1 MVSRIFTLPTKLIDF
16 NIMSSLKGAGIIIL
30 WKLLWYEGKGTRK
43 TLISLRHI
51 YFYSVALQDLFRRR
65 FNRMIHGCRC
75 TLPVKT
81 GSGSVSVKTFLI
93 HEPLNFHCLCR
104 SCDGSLLYSKTSYWS
119 DNKRTDSF
127 VMEIIR
133 LASFSLLI
141 IYSLRPLL
149 APFPPPTPTSTAPL
163 PLPLNTRWLF
173 LLLCSH

>member
-1 MVSRIFTLPTKLIDF
+1 MYF
-16 NIMSSLKGAGIIIL
+16 AGENRL
-30 WKLLWYEGKGTRK
+30 G
-43 TLISLRHI
+43 LR
-51 YFYSVALQDLFRRR
+51 F
-65 FNRMIHGCRC
+65 CE
-75 TLPVKT
+75 
-81 GSGSVSVKTFLI
+81 TFLI

-104 SCDGSLLYSKTSYWS
+104 SCDGSLLYSKTCYWR
-119 DNKRTDSF
+119 DNKRTESF

-173 LLLCSH
+173 LLLCSHWLKWMLAIFIGIYWQSKNILSKLSNRWGFVNCCRCVFIAIARTVPQKLSQAVLEEGDFDVKSLKGNKRWKV